1 MSDAA
6 GRSAGGAT
14 VVAGAIA
21 GGVEAAGFGRLGVT
35 GTRAVRVTATVAIS
49 VLNENVGAAGRAGA
63 TVGFWIALGM
73 GFETGLI
80 AAGLALI
87 ATTFFL
93 AGAAAF
99 FFARFG
105 ALRRAAAAMAFLRAG
120 LRALLARFFPAF
132 LRFAAGLARR
142 ALLRFFAA
150 MVVSPTW

>member
-1 MSDAA
+1 MSDAI

-14 VVAGAIA
+14 VAAGALA
-21 GGVEAAGFGRLGVT
+21 GVAAAGLGWPGVT
-35 GTRAVRVTATVAIS
+35 GTRADRVTARFAIS
-49 VLNENVGAAGRAGA
+49 GLGENVGAAGRAGA
-63 TVGFWIALGM
+63 TVGFWIGLAM
-73 GFETGLI
+73 GLETGLI
-80 AAGLALI
+80 AAGFALI
-87 ATTFFL
+87 ATTLFF

-99 FFARFG
+99 FFAGFG
-105 ALRRAAAAMAFLRAG
+105 ALRRAAAARAFLRAG